1 MGGLC
6 SSTENELELKIT
18 ELEECESEQSRK
30 IMMLY
35 KELEIEKKKTRVDTE
50 HIKKLNDEINQLHK
64 KYDTD
69 IFVCLDTLDEIHN
82 LTKFELGANM
92 QSLSNHQLE

>member
-1 MGGLC
+1 MGLC

-30 IMMLY
+30 IMTLY
-35 KELEIEKKKTRVDTE
+35 KELEIEKKKTVIDAQ
-50 HIKKLNDEINQLHK
+50 HIKHLNDEIKQLHR

-69 IFVCLDTLDEIHN
+69 IFVYMDTLDETHK
-82 LTKFELGANM
+82 LTKFEPEVNM
-92 QSLSNHQLE
+92 RELSSHLIE

>member
-1 MGGLC
+1 MGLC

-30 IMMLY
+30 IMTLY
-35 KELEIEKKKTRVDTE
+35 KELEIEKKKTVIDAQ
-50 HIKKLNDEINQLHK
+50 HIKHLNDEIKQLHR

-69 IFVCLDTLDEIHN
+69 IFVYMDTLDEIHK
-82 LTKFELGANM
+82 LTKFEPEVNM
-92 QSLSNHQLE
+92 RELSSHLIE

>member
-1 MGGLC
+1 MGLC
-6 SSTENELELKIT
+6 FSSTENDLELKIT

-30 IMMLY
+30 IMTLY
-35 KELEIEKKKTRVDTE
+35 KELEIEKKKTVIDAQ
-50 HIKKLNDEINQLHK
+50 HIKHLNDEIKQLHK

-69 IFVCLDTLDEIHN
+69 IFVYLDTLDEIHK

-92 QSLSNHQLE
+92 QSLSSRSM

>member
-1 MGGLC
+1 MGLC

-30 IMMLY
+30 IMTLY

-50 HIKKLNDEINQLHK
+50 HIKNLNDEIHQLHK

-69 IFVCLDTLDEIHN
+69 IFMCLDTLDEIHK

-92 QSLSNHQLE
+92 QELSNHQSE